1 MNTQSDPRLLVIPQR
16 LARVKHIV
24 PVMSSKGGVG
34 KTLLSTLL
42 ALAGADKKLKVGL
55 LDLDFTN
62 PSTHIVL
69 GIDPASIQ
77 PVEEKG
83 VIPPIIHGIKY
94 MTLAIYTG
102 ENPTPLRGSAI
113 NDAFLEIL
121 AITRWGELDY
131 LFIDTPPGLSD
142 PQLNLLTYLPS
153 RIEPLVVAT
162 PSPLAI
168 RSVEKLLKVL
178 IEGNYKITGLVEN
191 MSNNSKLLKI
201 AEKYNV
207 KYLGS
212 IPYYNNIDG
221 LIGNLE
227 ALRSS
232 QFYGKIIHILKGI
245 IRA

>member
-1 MNTQSDPRLLVIPQR
+1 MNPGSDPRLLVISQR
-16 LARVKHIV
+16 LSGVKHIV

-69 GIDPASIQ
+69 GIDPSSIQ

-94 MTLAIYTG
+94 MTLAMYTG
-102 ENPTPLRGSAI
+102 ENPTPLRGNAI

-142 PQLNLLTYLPS
+142 AQLNLLTYLPS
-153 RIEPLVVAT
+153 RIEPLIVAT

-168 RSVEKLLKVL
+168 ISVEKLLRVL
-178 IEGNYKITGLVEN
+178 IEGKYRIIGLVEN
-191 MSNNSKLLKI
+191 MSNNRKLLMI
-201 AEKYNV
+201 AQKYNIR
-207 KYLGS
+207 YLGP
-212 IPYYNNIDG
+212 IPYFKEIDN

-232 QFYGKIIHILKGI
+232 QFYGKIIDILEKI
-245 IRA
+245 IYV